1 MSCYDREILSRYQDG
16 ALADAECRRI
26 ASHLDGCA
34 DCRETLLELG
44 RAGLYL
50 RLAVGGRKSAEC
62 LTEEEVGAYLSGA
75 MFETDRRR
83 VEEHLA
89 NCRWC
94 LHEIAVMSDDSAVE
108 DPEQSRGAPA
118 DESPRP
124 DAQAFARFAKLAP
137 APVAPRRV
145 LPWRRIASVA
155 AALLV
160 AASAGWYALSRPA
173 GETPANAVADWR
185 PLGTVA
191 DVSFD
196 GMPAATGS
204 VELARFAR
212 ETAGVLREIERV
224 HESPRREAF
233 DLVREDILNSG
244 LVESVAR
251 LREFTREE
259 RDRRFL
265 NDCEYVLMQ
274 VVKADG
280 RDLDSPDGDLSRIVS
295 EMRRLKLSETARLI
309 ELEGNRSQWLAGL

>member
-16 ALADAECRRI
+16 SLADAECWRI

-50 RLAVGGRKSAEC
+50 RIAVGSRRSAEC
-62 LTEEEVGAYLSGA
+62 LSEEEVGAYLSGA

-94 LHEIAVMSDDSAVE
+94 LHEIAVMSDDSGVT
-108 DPEQSRGAPA
+108 PA
-118 DESPRP
+118 DESPLP
-124 DAQAFARFAKLAP
+124 DTQALARFAKLAP
-137 APVAPRRV
+137 APHAQRS
-145 LPWRRIASVA
+145 LPWRRLASVA

-160 AASAGWYALSRPA
+160 ATAAGWYMLSRPA
-173 GETPANAVADWR
+173 GETPETAVADWR
-185 PLGTVA
+185 PLGTVM
-191 DVSFD
+191 DVSFGGTD
-196 GMPAATGS
+196 GMMVPTGS
-204 VELARFAR
+204 LELARFAR
-212 ETAGVLREIERV
+212 EAAAVLREVERV
-224 HESPRREAF
+224 HENPRREAL

-280 RDLDSPDGDLSRIVS
+280 RDLGSPGGDLSRIVS